1 MFTFFSY
8 NDYNSFI
15 IKISFF
21 FFSTTLYF
29 ASNALFFND
38 STMHRIKEDRGTFNL
53 GYQIP
58 QIVYSS
64 LISSIIN
71 TFVKSMCL
79 TEKNIVEIKNL
90 GTKKNIKM
98 KTESA
103 LICIIKKII
112 LYFILT
118 FVLLLFF
125 WYYLSCFCAVYKNT
139 QLHLMK
145 DTLISYGLSM
155 LYPFFIYLSPVIF
168 MIPALRAQKGDKET
182 IY

>member
-90 GTKKNIKM
+90 GTKK
-98 KTESA
+98 
-103 LICIIKKII
+103 I
-112 LYFILT
+112 L
-118 FVLLLFF
+118 
-125 WYYLSCFCAVYKNT
+125 K
-139 QLHLMK
+139 
-145 DTLISYGLSM
+145 
-155 LYPFFIYLSPVIF
+155 
-168 MIPALRAQKGDKET
+168 
-182 IY
+182 